1 MLGPRISRVR
11 GKRRFLV
18 PYRLKVH
25 NRLMKFDSPIF
36 DKIRVKPEKDRTRK
50 KDIPACEW
58 AGCKKPGGHR
68 APKGREGEKSYW
80 NYCLEHVRE
89 YNHAYNYFAGMS
101 NEDIAK
107 HQKDALTGH
116 RPTWKMNQR
125 TARSADERRTDGSP
139 MSGRPS
145 FADPFSLFA
154 EQSARN
160 AGGTEQRTVRNV
172 ERKALATLGL
182 EVTATSTEI
191 KTRFKELVKR
201 HHPDA
206 NHGDKSTEDVLR
218 GIIEAYNYL
227 KSAGFC

>member
-1 MLGPRISRVR
+1 
-11 GKRRFLV
+11 
-18 PYRLKVH
+18 
-25 NRLMKFDSPIF
+25 MKFDSPIF
-36 DKIRVKPEKDRTRK
+36 DKIRVKPSKDRSRK
-50 KDIPACEW
+50 YEGPMCEW
-58 AGCKKPGGHR
+58 AGCKKPGTHK

-89 YNHAYNYFAGMS
+89 YNHGYNYFAGMS

-116 RPTWKMNQR
+116 RPTWKMGQR
-125 TARSADERRTDGSP
+125 SARSAEERQSEGSLK
-139 MSGRPS
+139 SGRAG
-145 FADPFSLFA
+145 FADPFNLFGD
-154 EQSARN
+154 QSAG
-160 AGGTEQRTVRNV
+160 AASAEQRTVRNV
-172 ERKALATLGL
+172 ERKALNTLGL
-182 EVTATSTEI
+182 EITATGTEI
-191 KTRFKELVKR
+191 KARFKELVKR